1 MVTFEDYDNAELE
14 ELAEAHLASL
24 RALMQSYA
32 VLHVE
37 GVDRR
42 IPSFLSSDLN
52 LLSEDE
58 RQPVVSHL
66 KTLKD
71 DQLVEAINRYKDM
84 PTCLRLTLNEIK
96 RRLKE
101 R

>member
-1 MVTFEDYDNAELE
+1 MRFEDYSNVELE
-14 ELAEAHLASL
+14 ELAETHLASL

-42 IPSFLSSDLN
+42 IPSFLSADLN

-58 RQPVVSHL
+58 RQPVVSYL

-71 DQLVEAINRYKDM
+71 DPLVEAIMRYKDM

-96 RRLKE
+96 KRLKE
-101 R
+101 KR

>member
-1 MVTFEDYDNAELE
+1 MMLDEYDNAELE
-14 ELAEAHLASL
+14 ELSETHLASL
-24 RALMQSYA
+24 RSLMQSYA
-32 VLHVE
+32 VLYAE

-42 IPSFLSSDLN
+42 IPSFLSTDVN

-66 KTLKD
+66 KTLTD
-71 DQLVEAINRYKDM
+71 DKLVEAIIRYKDM

-101 R
+101 KQ

>member
-42 IPSFLSSDLN
+42 IPSFLSADLN

-71 DQLVEAINRYKDM
+71 DLLVEAINRYKDM

>member
-1 MVTFEDYDNAELE
+1 MTFEDYANAELE
-14 ELAEAHLASL
+14 EMAEAHLASL

-32 VLHVE
+32 ILHAE
-37 GVDRR
+37 GVERR
-42 IPSFLSSDLN
+42 IPSFLSADLN

-66 KTLKD
+66 KTLTD
-71 DQLVEAINRYKDM
+71 DKLVDAIIRYKDM

-101 R
+101 KR